1 MKRLMTVVSLVA
13 LSATAASAATVPAA
27 HSAKHAAKAAAVKP
41 VIPHVVFLK
50 YRVAPADEYFGR
62 LKLSIL
68 GIRNTIK
75 DMGLKC
81 DADPAHATQIMNSVA
96 LTEDAM
102 HDWEKKYPHDTWIPP
117 AIFSLERLY
126 AKVDSDDARAHAKYV
141 MTWLVK
147 DYPTSGVGKTGRK
160 ELADNLVGVK
170 PVAAAAPEPDAST
183 ATLAGAGASVTPPTT
198 SDAAATPAK

>member
-1 MKRLMTVVSLVA
+1 MKRLLTAVSLIA
-13 LSATAASAATVPAA
+13 LSASAADADSVPKKTVA
-27 HSAKHAAKAAAVKP
+27 KP

-81 DADPAHATQIMNSVA
+81 DADPAHATGVMGSVA

-102 HDWEKKYPHDTWIPP
+102 HDWEQKYPRDTWIPP
-117 AIFSLERLY
+117 AILSLERLY
-126 AKVDSDDARAHAKYV
+126 AKVDSDEARAKAKYV
-141 MTWLVK
+141 MAWLVK
-147 DYPTSGVGKTGRK
+147 DYPTSKPGKIGRK
-160 ELADNLVGVK
+160 ELASNLVGNK
-170 PVAAAAPEPDAST
+170 PAPAPDATSATVAGQPSSGSDSGAAP
-183 ATLAGAGASVTPPTT
+183 G
-198 SDAAATPAK
+198 K